1 MPYLI
6 SLLLLLPA
14 LLSAAP
20 QPPVIHH
27 DLNVRL
33 SPEESTLEVT
43 DRITLP
49 EDRKHFRFL
58 LHDGLAP
65 RVSTA
70 GATLSAGRRHQSR
83 VPARD
88 YLIRLE
94 KPSRELIVHYRGSIS
109 HSLEKHSQN
118 YANGR
123 ASSPGDISAD
133 GAFLSASTLW
143 FPYADQ
149 HLISFSLR
157 VAVPGD
163 WRVVSQGDP
172 LAEGDGWREDAPQD
186 DIYLVAGPYHLYQ
199 RPTLRAR
206 ETITPCFGTPIHP
219 AWRRCENLKDNEY
232 YCVSAPC
239 QTGASTPQNQE
250 LTISRALNVQA
261 QVYLRTP
268 DPALADRYLAA
279 TEHYL
284 ALYSRLIGPYP
295 YAKFALVENSWESG
309 YGMPSFTLLGP
320 RVIRLP
326 FILHSSYPH
335 EILHNWWGNGVYVD
349 YASGNWSE
357 GLTSYL
363 ADHLIREQRGGGSV
377 YRRETLAHYANFV
390 RESTDFSLVDFR
402 GHHGEASQAVGYGK
416 TLMFIHMLR
425 MRLGDEDFRAG
436 LQRFYRDNL
445 FHNAG
450 FNDLKKALESVS
462 GKDLDDEF
470 EQWTRRTGAP
480 ALQLDSVEV
489 ARSGKHFQ
497 LQGRLRQIQEATPF
511 LLRIPV
517 YIQTTSGSTPLLR
530 TLEMKGRELSFDL
543 RFEERPVRISID
555 PGFDLFRRLA
565 PGETP
570 SSLGQLFGADRL
582 SIILPDAAE
591 RSLKQSYTALAEA
604 WSGENPAVRVLWD
617 RELKQLPEGYVWL
630 FGRENRFLPE
640 LLRQL
645 RDQPVTLGQKN
656 LVIGEPGEEKE
667 FSVDRHS
674 FALTAIHPKGSES
687 SIGLLSLDSPDAMRG
702 LARKLP
708 HYNKYGYTVF
718 SGKQPVNQ
726 LKGKWKSS
734 ASALTVSLVDKG
746 ELPSLSV
753 PEHLPLI
760 R

>member
-1 MPYLI
+1 MRYLI
-6 SLLLLLPA
+6 SLLFLLPV

-20 QPPVIHH
+20 QSPVIHH
-27 DLNVRL
+27 DLDVRL
-33 SPEESTLEVT
+33 LPEEGTLEVT

-65 RVSTA
+65 KVSTA
-70 GATLSAGRRHQSR
+70 GAKLSAGRRHPSR
-83 VPARD
+83 VPARE
-88 YLIRLE
+88 YLIRFE

-109 HSLEKHSQN
+109 HSLEKRSQN
-118 YANGR
+118 YAGGR

-143 FPYADQ
+143 FPYTDR
-149 HLISFSLR
+149 HLISFTLR
-157 VAVPGD
+157 VSVPDD
-163 WRVVSQGDP
+163 WRVVSQGEP
-172 LAEGDGWREDAPQD
+172 LAEGDGWREDSPQD

-199 RPTLRAR
+199 RPTL
-206 ETITPCFGTPIHP
+206 
-219 AWRRCENLKDNEY
+219 K
-232 YCVSAPC
+232 
-239 QTGASTPQNQE
+239 
-250 LTISRALNVQA
+250 A

-268 DPALADRYLAA
+268 DPALAERYLAA

-363 ADHLIREQRGGGSV
+363 ADHLIREQQGGGSV

-390 RESTDFSLVDFR
+390 RESTDFPLVDFR
-402 GHHGEASQAVGYGK
+402 GHHGEVSQAVGYGK

-436 LQRFYRDNL
+436 LQQFYRDNL

-450 FNDLKKALESVS
+450 FNDLKRALESVS
-462 GKDLDDEF
+462 GKDLDGEF
-470 EQWTRRTGAP
+470 EQWTGRTGAP
-480 ALQLDSVEV
+480 ALRLDSIEV
-489 ARSGKHFQ
+489 TRSGKQFQ
-497 LQGRLRQIQEATPF
+497 LQGRLRQTQEAAPF
-511 LLRIPV
+511 LLLIPV
-517 YIQTTSGSTPLLR
+517 YIQTASGRPPLLR

-543 RFEERPVRISID
+543 KFKERPVRISID

-565 PGETP
+565 AGETP
-570 SSLGQLFGADRL
+570 SSLGRLFGADRL

-591 RSLKQSYTALAEA
+591 QSLKQSYTALADA
-604 WSGENPAVRVLWD
+604 WSGGNPAIRVLWD
-617 RELKQLPEGYVWL
+617 RELEQLPGGGVWL
-630 FGRENRFLPE
+630 FGRENRFLSE

-645 RDQPVTLGQKN
+645 RDQPVTLDQKN
-656 LVIGEPGEEKE
+656 LVIGEPGEEME

-674 FALTAIHPKGSES
+674 FALTATHPKDPES

-702 LARKLP
+702 MARKLP

-718 SGKQPVNQ
+718 NGKQPLNQ

-734 ASALTVSLVDKG
+734 ASALTVDLVDQG
-746 ELPSLSV
+746 QLPPLGI
-753 PEHLPLI
+753 PEHPPLI